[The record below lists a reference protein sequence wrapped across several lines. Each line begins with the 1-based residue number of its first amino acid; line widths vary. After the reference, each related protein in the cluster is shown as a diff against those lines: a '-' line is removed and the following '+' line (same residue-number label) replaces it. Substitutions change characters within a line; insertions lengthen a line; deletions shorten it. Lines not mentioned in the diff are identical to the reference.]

1 MNEPADPSRAL
12 LAPSYARVE
21 KAIRA
26 IDPKHILFLDGNTYA
41 MEWDGFDEI
50 LPNSVYSIHDYSMMG
65 FPEGEL
71 YRGTKVQDEKLEKQ
85 FLHKCEFQFQNKIL
99 IWNGEFGPT
108 LPTPLPMIP
117 MRRTSTD
124 AVSP

>member
-85 FLHKCEFQFQNKIL
+85 FLHKCEFQNKTKFL
-99 IWNGEFGPT
+99 SGTASSVQPY
-108 LPTPLPMIP
+108 LRLC
-117 MRRTSTD
+117 R
-124 AVSP
+124 